1 MTQMIILTDLL
12 TLKTF
17 CFSAIYASTHEEPYL
32 NSETQFSDNDSPE
45 DHIYAP
51 LNFSDDQNIHAHG
64 NTEEHLYRTLE
75 NPGFDNVVKSGA
87 YIRNMRPISMEQP
100 LYNLIEEFSVPREN
114 GHRQDVE
121 ADQEEEPYL
130 EPIDSDGSVH
140 YKARSTEEPVYN
152 TLEELY
158 KETQ

>member
-12 TLKTF
+12 TLKSF
-17 CFSAIYASTHEEPYL
+17 SFSAIYASTNEEPYL

-64 NTEEHLYRTLE
+64 NTQEHLYRTLE
-75 NPGFDNVVKSGA
+75 NPGFDNVVKSRA

-121 ADQEEEPYL
+121 ADKEEEPYL
-130 EPIDSDGSVH
+130 EPIDSDGN